1 MNTDSELI
9 SEITLSEEEVNLLL
23 YDKSSE
29 SRAAVGARIASN
41 YEKEELGEKER
52 KIAEQIF
59 RLLLKDTE
67 VKVRSALS
75 HNLKNSTE
83 IPRDIVIAMA
93 HDVTE
98 VSLPILECSQVLD
111 DSDLLDIIH
120 STRENEKFLAISKR
134 NIISEIV
141 SDTLV
146 SKGDDKVIDSLINN
160 DGAAI
165 SENVFSELIDDY
177 KENPVF
183 METLTT
189 RARLPIG
196 VVEKLV
202 SMVSDSLAD
211 TLKERYKLPG
221 ESIKKEVEKGRET
234 ETLKI
239 VRQTDSPEEI
249 NDLIIQLKNSGRLTP
264 SLILSSL
271 CQGNFVFFEYALAA
285 LSNIPAENARTLIA
299 DRGDLGFRAIYN
311 KSCLPETMFPAV
323 KLLLKIIKE
332 LESEGENPVSSRYN
346 NQIIERILQYAE
358 ETPVENISYII
369 AMVRRAA

>member
-1 MNTDSELI
+1 MDTDSELI
-9 SEITLSEEEVNLLL
+9 SEIILSEEEVNLLL

-29 SRAAVGARIASN
+29 SRAVVGARIASN
-41 YEKEELGEKER
+41 YEREELGEKER

-67 VKVRSALS
+67 VKVRSALA

-83 IPRDIVIAMA
+83 IPRDIVISMA

-177 KENPVF
+177 RENPVF
-183 METLTT
+183 MEAITT

>member
-1 MNTDSELI
+1 
-9 SEITLSEEEVNLLL
+9 V
-23 YDKSSE
+23 
-29 SRAAVGARIASN
+29 VGARIASN
-41 YEKEELGEKER
+41 YEREELGEKER

-67 VKVRSALS
+67 VKVRSALA

-93 HDVTE
+93 YDVTE

-120 STRENEKFLAISKR
+120 STKENKKFLAISKR
-134 NIISEIV
+134 NIISEII

-146 SKGDDKVIDSLINN
+146 SKGNDEVIDSLINN
-160 DGAAI
+160 DGAEI
-165 SENVFSELIDDY
+165 SENIFSELIDDY

-183 METLTT
+183 METLTA

-202 SMVSDSLAD
+202 NVVSDSLAD